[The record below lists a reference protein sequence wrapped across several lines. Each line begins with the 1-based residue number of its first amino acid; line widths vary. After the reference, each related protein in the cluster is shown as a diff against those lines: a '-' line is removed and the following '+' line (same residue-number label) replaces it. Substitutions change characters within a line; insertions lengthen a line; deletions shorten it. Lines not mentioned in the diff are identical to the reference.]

1 MLAQLLFTKRM
12 FDSFGCY
19 VRKRRKNGDYMK
31 EVYNNLTVC
40 IDEATAYPI
49 HLQEGYDAL
58 PVLLEQFSLKNRRIC
73 IVSDSTVASYYL
85 DTMLTALKEVGYA
98 VYSYVFQA
106 GEEHKN
112 LTTVEG
118 LYEYL
123 IQQEFDRNDV
133 LLALGGG
140 VTGDLTGYAAAT
152 YLRGIRFIGLPTS
165 LLSMVDS
172 SIGGKTGVDFKQY
185 KNMVGAFHQPKAV
198 YMNMKTLE
206 TLNERQFVSGMGEIL
221 KHGLIKDALYFEWI
235 KQNKEAILARDM
247 DILRELVY
255 RSLLVKKE
263 VVEHDP
269 KEQGERALLN
279 FGHTI
284 GHAVEKLKN
293 FELLHGECVAI
304 GMVAATYLSCLRGY
318 ITKEELAEI
327 TETIRAFGLPVAVSG
342 IKAEDIV
349 SACRHDKKMDGK
361 HIKFILLKQVGEA
374 IIDTSITQEELLMSA
389 EYILKVD

>member
-1 MLAQLLFTKRM
+1 MQETY
-12 FDSFGCY
+12 C
-19 VRKRRKNGDYMK
+19 
-31 EVYNNLTVC
+31 NLNVC
-40 IDEATAYPI
+40 IDETTAYPI
-49 HLQEGYDAL
+49 HLQEGYKAL
-58 PVLLEQFSLKNRRIC
+58 VVLLEQFSLKNRKIC
-73 IVSDSTVASYYL
+73 IVSDSIVASYYL
-85 DTMLTALKEVGYA
+85 KTLSTYLTEQEFQVC
-98 VYSYVFQA
+98 SYVFEA
-106 GEEHKN
+106 GEENKN

-123 IQQEFDRNDV
+123 ILQSFDRNDA

-185 KNMVGAFHQPKAV
+185 KNMVGAFHQPIAV
-198 YMNMKTLE
+198 YMNMKVLS
-206 TLNERQFVSGMGEIL
+206 TLNKRQFVSGMGEII
-221 KHGLIKDALYFEWI
+221 KHGLIKDAVYYDWM
-235 KQNKEAILARDM
+235 KQKKDSILAGNTDT
-247 DILRELVY
+247 LQELVY

-269 KEQGERALLN
+269 KEKGERAILN

-304 GMVAATYLSCLRGY
+304 GMVAAAYVSFLRGY
-318 ITKEELAEI
+318 IAKEQLTEI
-327 TETIRAFGLPVAVSG
+327 TDTIQAFELPVKVHG
-342 IKAEDIV
+342 IDVEDV
-349 SACRHDKKMDGK
+349 VCACKHDKKMDGN
-361 HIKFILLKQVGEA
+361 HIKFILLKTIGEA
-374 IIDTSITQEELLMSA
+374 VIDTSVTEEEIRQATAYVLL
-389 EYILKVD
+389 ENED

>member
-1 MLAQLLFTKRM
+1 
-12 FDSFGCY
+12 
-19 VRKRRKNGDYMK
+19 MK
-31 EVYNNLTVC
+31 ATYSNLMVC

-49 HLQEGYDAL
+49 HLQEGYDDL

-85 DTMLTALKEVGYA
+85 HTMITTLKEAGYA
-98 VYSYVFQA
+98 VYSYVFEA
-106 GEEHKN
+106 GEENKN

-198 YMNMKTLE
+198 YMNMKALK
-206 TLNERQFVSGMGEIL
+206 TLN
-221 KHGLIKDALYFEWI
+221 FEGS
-235 KQNKEAILARDM
+235 
-247 DILRELVY
+247 DIL
-255 RSLLVKKE
+255 
-263 VVEHDP
+263 
-269 KEQGERALLN
+269 
-279 FGHTI
+279 
-284 GHAVEKLKN
+284 
-293 FELLHGECVAI
+293 
-304 GMVAATYLSCLRGY
+304 
-318 ITKEELAEI
+318 
-327 TETIRAFGLPVAVSG
+327 
-342 IKAEDIV
+342 
-349 SACRHDKKMDGK
+349 
-361 HIKFILLKQVGEA
+361 
-374 IIDTSITQEELLMSA
+374 
-389 EYILKVD
+389 

>member
-1 MLAQLLFTKRM
+1 MTETYQ
-12 FDSFGCY
+12 
-19 VRKRRKNGDYMK
+19 
-31 EVYNNLTVC
+31 NLTVC

-49 HLQEGYDAL
+49 YLQEGYDAL
-58 PVLLEQFSLKNRRIC
+58 LVLLEQFSLKNRRIC

-85 DTMLTALKEVGYA
+85 TATLSTLKDAGYT

-198 YMNMKTLE
+198 YMNMKALE
-206 TLNERQFVSGMGEIL
+206 TLNERQFISGMGEIL

-235 KQNKEAILARDM
+235 KQNKESIVARNM
-247 DILRELVY
+247 NILRELVY

-304 GMVAATYLSCLRGY
+304 GMVAAAYLSCLRGY
-318 ITKEELAEI
+318 ITKEQLAEI
-327 TETIRAFGLPVAVSG
+327 TEIIRSFGLPVSVSG
-342 IKAEDIV
+342 MKAEDIV
-349 SACRHDKKMDGK
+349 FACRHDKKMDGK
-361 HIKFILLKQVGEA
+361 QIKFILLKQVGEA
-374 IIDTSITQEELLMSA
+374 FIDTSITQEELFLAA
-389 EYILKVD
+389 EYILNAEWRVYEK